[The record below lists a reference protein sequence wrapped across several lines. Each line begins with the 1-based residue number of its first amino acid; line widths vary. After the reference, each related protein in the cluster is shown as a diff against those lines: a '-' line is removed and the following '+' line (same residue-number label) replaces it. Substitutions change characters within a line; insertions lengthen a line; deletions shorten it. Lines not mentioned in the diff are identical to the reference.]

1 MNGAAYQFGQKVGSL
16 SRVARKA
23 AEYLTALLFCT
34 LFFAFVSQIFMRYAL
49 NSPLNWSEEL
59 SIICYMWIVFVACS
73 FTLRDGQHV
82 IFTIVVQSL
91 PQRARTVLALVSSL
105 VIVVMLLRVSYGIFD
120 YITFMKVEKTP
131 ALFLRKDYVFS
142 IFIVFIAMLVLRCLW
157 TAFTAVLELFCQK
170 THEALVAGF
179 DETAGFVNSEPEE
192 AAP

>member
-1 MNGAAYQFGQKVGSL
+1 MNGAAYRFGQKVGGL

-34 LFFAFVSQIFMRYAL
+34 LFFSFVSQIFMRYAL

-82 IFTIVVQSL
+82 IFTIVAQSL
-91 PQRARTVLALVSSL
+91 PRRARTALAIASSL
-105 VIVVMLLRVSYGIFD
+105 VIVVMLLWVSYGIAD
-120 YITFMKVEKTP
+120 YVMFMKVEKTP

-142 IFIVFIAMLVLRCLW
+142 IFVVFIAMLVLRCLW
-157 TAFTAVLELFCQK
+157 TIFTAVLELSCQK
-170 THEALVAGF
+170 THAALIAGF
-179 DETAGFVNSEPEE
+179 DETAGFVDSGPRE